1 MKLKTIL
8 EHGRQL
14 LGDASIEE
22 SRLESELL
30 MRETLKLNRVGF
42 YLEMENTITPQQE
55 TSYLELIKRRLTGE
69 PSAYILKRREFY
81 GLELFI
87 DNRVLIPRPETELL
101 VETTLEAAKS
111 CNNPIIADIGCG
123 SGAIT
128 LALALKLPEASIYAI
143 DVSKE
148 ALGVARLN
156 LAKYG
161 ATDRVTFL
169 EGDLVIP
176 LPKKVDIIVANLPY
190 VNKDEAVQNTFEP
203 AAALDGGADGT
214 DVIKRLCA
222 MSKDKLN
229 KGGVILLEIGYG
241 QSKALTTYIKQV
253 LPEAQVE
260 ISLDLAGIERVLT
273 VSLP

>member
-42 YLEMENTITPQQE
+42 YLEMENSITPQQE

-128 LALALKLPEASIYAI
+128 LALALKLPKASIYAI

-203 AAALDGGADGT
+203 AAALDGCADGT

-273 VSLP
+273 VSLS